1 MSADA
6 PGGGGA
12 AELVAVT
19 MVGNEAEAEM
29 VRGLLASA
37 GIPSILRAAGMFEG
51 VRHGFGG
58 GVPVYGG
65 AQKVL
70 VHAHR
75 LEDAQAVLEATLT
88 GADEGDEDRLS

>member
-1 MSADA
+1 MADPRFA
-6 PGGGGA
+6 DSSDLVPA
-12 AELVAVT
+12 AVVA
-19 MVGNEAEAEM
+19 NETEGEM
-29 VRGLLASA
+29 IRGLLESA

-51 VRHGFGG
+51 LRHGLGG

-75 LEDAQAVLEATLT
+75 LEEAQRLIDAPSSE
-88 GADEGDEDRLS
+88 EF